1 MEPPCFT
8 SLTKPWPC
16 LPLLPVPTCTRHS
29 AWARQMQGHRHRDLP
44 GFLACRTQHSRR
56 AGAAQDTLAQAFE
69 SIVSRRSSGRGSC
82 TWSLRWG
89 RWWSCS
95 CQSHNPAPNLAWL
108 TKCLRNSGGV
118 QGRNGVLCTAGGP
131 GGPSLFGMPA
141 ASSDLQEMTWSVQI
155 RTVPPQDNALRNCKI
170 RLVYK
175 EACRA
180 KYGLLVNQT
189 IITHYYII
197 VPL

>member
-118 QGRNGVLCTAGGP
+118 QGRNGVLCTAGWP
-131 GGPSLFGMPA
+131 GCPCLFGISA
-141 ASSDLQEMTWSVQI
+141 AKQLFAINDLVRTMVLYRSVGYC
-155 RTVPPQDNALRNCKI
+155 VHMKLNAKLGWFTKQHAWPNP
-170 RLVYK
+170 VS
-175 EACRA
+175 
-180 KYGLLVNQT
+180 G
-189 IITHYYII
+189 
-197 VPL
+197 